1 MEAFAGTPESGI
13 YGGVR
18 KPQSG
23 HAVLMKKKC
32 IVGGT
37 GQPVLFTI
45 INYPRG
51 LTFWRKIDIVFL

>member
-32 IVGGT
+32 IVGGE
-37 GQPVLFTI
+37 GRPVLFTI
-45 INYPRG
+45 HNYQLSPG
-51 LTFWRKIDIVFL
+51 LDFLEED